1 MFERYTEPARRVI
14 FFARYEASQ
23 FGSAAIESEHFL
35 LGLLREDGKGLQ
47 RFLPNSTSI
56 EAIRS
61 QIEGQVP
68 IHEKT
73 STSIDIP
80 LSDEC
85 TRILSNTAEESD
97 GLGRQHIDT
106 SHLLLGI
113 LREGNCIAAKILT
126 GLGLELTAVREEIRR
141 QPSPAVTEPSGG
153 SLLKSFMSA
162 VKPRPPLPAAGV
174 VPDIDTAKR
183 VAEAVWSSRTSS
195 VPGGPIAAQNATL
208 TAGVWIVTGSHHA
221 DSTNISLAVFIQ
233 KEDGKILRLHME
245 TLDS

>member
-14 FFARYEASQ
+14 FFARYEASK
-23 FGSAAIESEHFL
+23 FGSGTIESEHLL
-35 LGLLREDGKGLQ
+35 LGLIREAEKELQ
-47 RFLPNSTSI
+47 RFLPDPSSI

-61 QIEGQVP
+61 QIEDQVQV
-68 IHEKT
+68 HEKT

-85 TRILSNTAEESD
+85 RRILRDTDEESKE
-97 GLGRQHIDT
+97 LGHSYIDT

-113 LREGNCIAAKILT
+113 LREGHCFAAKFLT
-126 GLGLELTAVREEIRR
+126 GLGLELREVREEIRR
-141 QPSPAVTEPSGG
+141 TLAPEPETTVGRRIVGMWSSSGG
-153 SLLKSFMSA
+153 KNL
-162 VKPRPPLPAAGV
+162 LPAAGV
-174 VPDIDTAKR
+174 VPDADTAKR

-208 TAGVWIVTGSHHA
+208 TAGVWIVTASHHA

>member
-35 LGLLREDGKGLQ
+35 LGLIREDEKGIQ
-47 RFLPNSTSI
+47 CFLPNATSI

-61 QIEGQVP
+61 QIEDQVP

-85 TRILSNTAEESD
+85 TRILSNTAEESER
-97 GLGRQHIDT
+97 LGHSYIDT

-113 LREGNCIAAKILT
+113 LREGNCIAAKVLT
-126 GLGLELTAVREEIRR
+126 GLGLELTSVREEIRR
-141 QPSPAVTEPSGG
+141 QPTTEPEATIGRTMLIFG
-153 SLLKSFMSA
+153 SSA
-162 VKPRPPLPAAGV
+162 GKQPLPAAGV
-174 VPDIDTAKR
+174 VPDAATAKR
-183 VAEAVWSSRTSS
+183 IAEAVWSSRTSS
-195 VPGGPIAAQNATL
+195 MPGGPITAQNAAL
-208 TAGVWIVTGSHHA
+208 TSGVWIVTASHRA
-221 DSTNISLAVFIQ
+221 DGTNISLAVFIQ

>member
-1 MFERYTEPARRVI
+1 MFERYTGPARRVI

-23 FGSAAIESEHFL
+23 FGSATIESVHLL
-35 LGLLREDGKGLQ
+35 LGLIHEDNKGLH
-47 RFLPNSTSI
+47 RFFRDPTTV
-56 EAIRS
+56 EAIRR
-61 QIEGQVP
+61 QIEDQVT
-68 IHEKT
+68 IHEKI

-85 TRILSNTAEESD
+85 KWILSHAAEESE
-97 GLGRQHIDT
+97 GLGNPHIDI
-106 SHLLLGI
+106 SHLLLGV
-113 LREGNCIAAKILT
+113 LREENSFAANILKR
-126 GLGLELTAVREEIRR
+126 LGLELTTVREELRR
-141 QPSPAVTEPSGG
+141 MPVQEPEATFGRA
-153 SLLKSFMSA
+153 LVSFGPTA
-162 VKPRPPLPAAGV
+162 GKTPLPAAGV
-174 VPDIDTAKR
+174 VPDGDTAKR

-245 TLDS
+245 ALDS